1 MQYTYQ
7 VVCNQISSCAL
18 IIDSS
23 LEIKACNN
31 KVTDI
36 TGFIEE
42 QLIGNR
48 FIEIFN
54 NNNGGKIK
62 LVQEEEFSLQ
72 KTILNSYS

>member
-1 MQYTYQ
+1 M
-7 VVCNQISSCAL
+7 